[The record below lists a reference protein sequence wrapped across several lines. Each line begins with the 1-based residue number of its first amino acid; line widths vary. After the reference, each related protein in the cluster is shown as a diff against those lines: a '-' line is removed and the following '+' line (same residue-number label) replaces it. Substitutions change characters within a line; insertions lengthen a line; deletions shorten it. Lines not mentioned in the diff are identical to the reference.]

1 MRQRRS
7 VAAPLHSN
15 PLATPS
21 GERERGE
28 RRHQTP
34 PVSMRQRRHQTSRY
48 PPHPPPVGFVRC
60 ENSRVAH
67 RRQLSGCCKPPTV
80 CGYAYAS
87 PTAWTSPAADADCVA
102 WSNDP
107 DLLCYACASC
117 KAGVLGGLHEQWRRA
132 TIALIFVYV
141 VGCSAFQSEGRG
153 GSLLVIKRL

>member
-67 RRQLSGCCKPPTV
+67 RRQLVCTV
-80 CGYAYAS
+80 SQSLAS
-87 PTAWTSPAADADCVA
+87 TSPS
-102 WSNDP
+102 SNILDV
-107 DLLCYACASC
+107 CCF
-117 KAGVLGGLHEQWRRA
+117 R
-132 TIALIFVYV
+132 
-141 VGCSAFQSEGRG
+141 
-153 GSLLVIKRL
+153 